1 MNNDKLKI
9 GLLLDGYSVAAWELQ
24 MINNILSSN
33 STEISLVVLNENIK
47 NKPIRKGVE
56 RLKHSY
62 KRIPKVLINRALDY
76 SYKKLIQRGTL
87 ISDAQLNVSC
97 SEILASVPALSVRTR
112 RTKLSDHFN
121 QEDLDEISTF
131 KIDVFVRCGFGI
143 LRGGILSAAKYGVWS
158 FHHGDNR
165 KNRGGPPGYWES
177 MEDWPETGSI
187 LQILTED
194 LDNGKVLY
202 RSYSCTNNMSVDD
215 NRSNYYWKSLSFMM
229 RKLHELHRIGGD
241 KFIEN
246 VKLDNQHPEIY
257 SNRLYTQPSNYEQAK
272 LLAQNIVRKIK
283 LIVSNKLFYDQWILM
298 FHINPEFSS
307 SLWRYKKMIPPKEVF
322 WADPHVILKDKT
334 YYIFI
339 EEYRYDIE
347 KAHISVIEMDEKG
360 SYGEPKIILDKPYH
374 LSYPFVLEHEGDYYM
389 IPESSE
395 NGTIELYKCVDFP
408 GKWEFEMNLM
418 ENVNAVDATVFYHK
432 NKWRMLVNM
441 IENEGASSSD
451 ELFLFSSKELLSSHW
466 EPHIS
471 NPVVSDCKSARPAGN
486 VFYQNSKLYRP
497 SQNCSVRYGYG
508 FNLCEIQQLD
518 ENSYQESIVSRVTP
532 NWDKKIVATHTFNR
546 VGNLHI
552 IDAIQTRRL

>member
-1 MNNDKLKI
+1 
-9 GLLLDGYSVAAWELQ
+9 
-24 MINNILSSN
+24 MIKNIVSS
-33 STEISLVVLNENIK
+33 EFADISLVVLNDNLK
-47 NKPIRKGVE
+47 DKPVRKGLD

-62 KRIPKVLINRALDY
+62 KRVPKVLIYRALEY
-76 SYKKLIQRGTL
+76 TYNKIIQRGTM
-87 ISDAQLNVSC
+87 IRDAQS
-97 SEILASVPALSVRTR
+97 SIDSREILSTVSALHAKTR

-121 QEDLDEISTF
+121 QEDLAEISTF
-131 KIDVFVRCGFGI
+131 EIDVFIRCGFGI
-143 LRGGILSAAKYGVWS
+143 LRGGILAAAKYGVWS
-158 FHHGDNR
+158 YHHGDNR

-177 MEDWPETGSI
+177 MEDWPETGSV

-202 RSYSCTNNMSVDD
+202 RSFSCTNNMSVAD

-229 RKLHELHRIGGD
+229 RKLYELHRIGGE
-241 KFIEN
+241 KFIEK
-246 VKLDNQHPEIY
+246 VKLDNRHPEIY
-257 SNRLYTQPSNYEQAK
+257 SNRLYTQPSNYERAV
-272 LLAQNIVRKIK
+272 LLTKNIVRKIK
-283 LIVSNKLFYDQWILM
+283 IKVNNKLFFDQWILM
-298 FHINPEFSS
+298 FHLNPEFSS

-334 YYIFI
+334 YYIFL

-360 SYGEPKIILDKPYH
+360 NYGQPKVVLDKPYH
-374 LSYPFVLEHEGDYYM
+374 LSYPFVIEYEGDYYM

-395 NGTIELYKCVDFP
+395 NGTIELYKCVEFP

-418 ENVNAVDATVFYHK
+418 EDVNAVDATIFYHE
-432 NKWRMLVNM
+432 NKWWMLVNM

-451 ELFLFSSKELLSSHW
+451 ELFLYSSKELLSSHW

-486 VFYQNSKLYRP
+486 VFYKNGNLYRP

-508 FNLCEIQQLD
+508 FNLCEIEQLNNEVYR
-518 ENSYQESIVSRVTP
+518 ENIVSRITP

-546 VGNLHI
+546 AGNLHI